1 MNVRLRR
8 RYLISG
14 VAVVAATVLI
24 FASFLVNS
32 YRQTVRLV
40 KERFFVQ
47 QALTTRQTA
56 IGIENT
62 FSLLE
67 RESELLAA
75 NPALRGTDAARIR
88 AALQRTFDYV
98 KRFSV
103 NDISL
108 SDGAGVIRLALNSPE
123 LVGRD
128 FSFRQYYKRLRESGT
143 TAPLHEHITFQG
155 IHKGRAG
162 IIIARAVRSDDGT
175 FLGAL
180 VFVLEVG
187 DMIGNQL
194 GQLPPGTR
202 GWVIDEE
209 GLLLYHPTRASGTR
223 LDAGDNPDPSFAH
236 FLAGL
241 RRGTTERGEYHT
253 LEGGSPS
260 TMATAAN
267 ITVAGETLAVVLETS
282 EELVHGYLR
291 EFHSDTILGVSLSAF
306 AVFGSLCLG
315 LVLLLR
321 TNRDLVREA
330 ATRKQAEERHRESE
344 EHFRLLIEYSPI
356 AMAIVDR
363 EDTFVYLNRKFTET
377 LGYDLTAIPDVAHWM
392 SLAYPDPQYRRDM
405 LARWKKYR
413 ERGGSRPG
421 PQRPS
426 EYQVVDAAGATHTIE
441 IHGAH
446 IGERF
451 LVVFNDITERLRLE
465 HQLRHSQKMDCFGRL
480 AAGVAHDFN
489 NILTVIMGY
498 TELLQNKLEPDDPRR
513 APINVI
519 LGAVNSAAKLTS
531 SLLAFSRKQVLNPRL
546 FDLGELVTGVQRL
559 IARLIGEDVTV
570 ETAIAPGRIT
580 VLADHGQMEQVLVN
594 LATNARDAL
603 PRGGVIRIATGV
615 ATLDADAADRIGAP
629 RPGSY
634 ATLAFA
640 DTGVGMNAQTLEQV
654 FEPFFTTKE
663 LGRGTGLGL
672 AIVYGIVKQHGGG
685 IDVKS
690 APGEGTTFTIYL
702 PRHREDEIEAAGE
715 SAALATAEA
724 PGRGETILIAED
736 DAMVRETA
744 VQTLTAAGYRIQVA
758 ADGEEVV
765 RIYRAL
771 GGNVDLLLLDV
782 VMPRKSGK
790 DAYDEIRSRW
800 GNVKVIFLSG
810 YAPDLVYRTG
820 MIDAALPFLQKPVSR
835 RTLLEKVREVLETGP
850 QPPT

>member
-1 MNVRLRR
+1 MRLRR

-14 VAVVAATVLI
+14 VAVVAVTVLI
-24 FASFLVNS
+24 FASFLVHS
-32 YRQTVRLV
+32 YRQTVLLV

-56 IGIENT
+56 NGIENI

-75 NPALRGTDAARIR
+75 DPALRGTDAARTR

-98 KRFSV
+98 RRYSV

-108 SDGAGVIRLALNSPE
+108 SDGAGIVRVALNSPE

-128 FSFRQYYKRLRESGT
+128 FSFRQYYQRLRESD
-143 TAPLHEHITFQG
+143 TAAARYEHITFQG
-155 IHKGRAG
+155 VHKGRAG
-162 IIIARAVRSDDGT
+162 ILIARAVRGQNGS
-175 FLGAL
+175 FIGAL

-194 GQLPPGTR
+194 GHLPPGTR
-202 GWVIDEE
+202 GWVIDGE
-209 GLLLYHPTRASGTR
+209 GLVLYHPTRDPGTR
-223 LDAGDNPDPSFAH
+223 LDAGYNPDPAFAR
-236 FLAGL
+236 FLDGL
-241 RRGTTERGEYHT
+241 RRGTAERGEYRT
-253 LEGGSPS
+253 IEADAPS
-260 TMATAAN
+260 TMATTA
-267 ITVAGETLAVVLETS
+267 TVKVAGESLSVVLETS

-291 EFHSDTILGVSLSAF
+291 EFHSNTILGVSLSAF
-306 AVFGSLCLG
+306 AVLGSLCLG
-315 LVLLLR
+315 LALLLR

-330 ATRKQAEERHRESE
+330 ATRRQAEERHRESE
-344 EHFRLLIEYSPI
+344 EHLRLLVEYSPI

-363 EDTFVYLNRKFTET
+363 DDTFVYLNRKFTEA
-377 LGYDLTAIPDVAHWM
+377 LGYDLAAIPDVAHWM
-392 SLAYPDPQYRRDM
+392 SRAYPDPQYRREM
-405 LARWKKYR
+405 LARWKKHR

-426 EYQVVDAAGATHTIE
+426 EYQVVDAAGSPHTIE

-531 SLLAFSRKQVLNPRL
+531 SLLAFSRKQVLNPL
-546 FDLGELVTGVQRL
+546 PFDLGELVTGVQRL

-570 ETAIAPGRIT
+570 ETAIAPERIT

-603 PRGGVIRIATGV
+603 PRGGVIRIATGAV
-615 ATLDADAADRIGAP
+615 TLDAAAADRIGAP
-629 RPGSY
+629 RPGPY
-634 ATLAFA
+634 ATLAFS
-640 DTGVGMNAQTLEQV
+640 DTGVGMDAQTLEQV

-685 IDVKS
+685 IDVTS
-690 APGEGTTFTIYL
+690 APGAGTTFRISL
-702 PRHREDEIEAAGE
+702 PRQREEDAGAPAEAVTQGA
-715 SAALATAEA
+715 AEA

-736 DAMVRETA
+736 DALVREAA

-790 DAYDEIRSRW
+790 EAYDEIRSRW
-800 GNVKVIFLSG
+800 GNVKVVFLSG
-810 YAPDLVYRTG
+810 YAPDLVYRRG

-850 QPPT
+850 QQPT